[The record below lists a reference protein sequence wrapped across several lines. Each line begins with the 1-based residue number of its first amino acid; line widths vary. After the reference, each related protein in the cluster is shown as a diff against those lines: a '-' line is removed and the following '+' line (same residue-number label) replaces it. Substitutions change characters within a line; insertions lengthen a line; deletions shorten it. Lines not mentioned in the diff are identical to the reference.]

1 MHADLLILIGI
12 LTPLLVAIVA
22 TVKTSSQMKGILAL
36 IVSIVIGLATAYAS
50 DLVSAANML
59 GSILAAYGAA
69 QVAYIALF
77 KPLGITSWILDNL
90 GTKATVPDVRP

>member
-12 LTPLLVAIVA
+12 VTPLLVAIVA
-22 TVKTSSQMKGILAL
+22 SSRWSSQAKGNLAMAA
-36 IVSIVIGLATAYAS
+36 SIVIGYATAYAS
-50 DLVSAANML
+50 DLVSAANVL

-69 QVAYIALF
+69 QVAYTALF

-90 GTKATVPDVRP
+90 GAKGDGA

>member
-22 TVKTSSQMKGILAL
+22 SVKTSSQMKGILAL
-36 IVSIVIGLATAYAS
+36 IVSVVIGLATAYAS
-50 DLVSAANML
+50 DLVSAANVL

-69 QVAYIALF
+69 QVAYTALF

-90 GTKATVPDVRP
+90 GSKGDSA

>member
-22 TVKTSSQMKGILAL
+22 SVKTSSTVKGILAL
-36 IVSIVIGLATAYAS
+36 VVSVIIGAATAYAS
-50 DLVSAANML
+50 DLMSAANIL

-69 QVAYIALF
+69 QTVYVLVF
-77 KPLGITSWILDNL
+77 KPAGITSWVLENL
-90 GTKATVPDVRP
+90 GNKAAGD

>member
-22 TVKTSSQMKGILAL
+22 TVKTSSQIKGILAL
-36 IVSIVIGLATAYAS
+36 IVSVVIGLATAYAS
-50 DLVSAANML
+50 DLVSAANVL

-69 QVAYIALF
+69 QVAYVALF

-90 GTKATVPDVRP
+90 GRKDAGA

>member
-12 LTPLLVAIVA
+12 VTPLLVAIVA
-22 TVKTSSQMKGILAL
+22 SVKTSSQTKGILAFV
-36 IVSIVIGLATAYAS
+36 VSIVIGLATAYAS
-50 DLVSAANML
+50 DLVTAANLL

-69 QVAYIALF
+69 QVAYVALF

-90 GTKATVPDVRP
+90 GSKGDGA